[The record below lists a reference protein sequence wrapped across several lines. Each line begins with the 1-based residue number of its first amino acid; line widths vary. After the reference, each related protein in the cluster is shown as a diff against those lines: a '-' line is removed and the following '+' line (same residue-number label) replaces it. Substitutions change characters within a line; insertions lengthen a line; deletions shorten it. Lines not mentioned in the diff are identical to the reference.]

1 MGTMPDNENGDDS
14 EEMAV
19 VTGGVLNSESNM
31 SRPNED
37 MSFDDGEE
45 EFDSTFAAIVNGPGA
60 KPGSVGPKRSRQG
73 SWKAD
78 ELIEDE

>member
-19 VTGGVLNSESNM
+19 VTGGVLNSESRM

-37 MSFDDGEE
+37 MSFDEGEE
-45 EFDSTFAAIVNGPGA
+45 EFDSTFAAMVNGPGPN
-60 KPGSVGPKRSRQG
+60 PGSVGPKRSRQG
-73 SWKAD
+73 SWKVD